1 MIDQTDAG
9 LKSRAAHTRNRIEAL
24 EREITLDITE
34 WQARYAFAT
43 ASSNLLDE
51 YAKARQQLAADRNLP
66 APLLTVSSAEEL
78 KVTLQETN
86 EFVLI
91 DHVTQ
96 MVDFQPGFKNREA
109 MQEKHLILARLLEA
123 NDLPQ
128 FMLQLDADMA
138 DEAANLLS
146 SMILQY
152 VKAQDLSRVLAGDI
166 KLESIP
172 PLDDGIKGLAA
183 LTTNSI
189 RQLHTRQMVPLT
201 EA

>member
-1 MIDQTDAG
+1 M
-9 LKSRAAHTRNRIEAL
+9 KSRAAHTRNRIEAL

-66 APLLTVSSAEEL
+66 APLLTASSAEEL

-109 MQEKHLILARLLEA
+109 MQEKHLMLARLLEA

-152 VKAQDLSRVLAGDI
+152 VKAQDLPRVLAGDI

-172 PLDDGIKGLAA
+172 PLDDGIKELAA

>member
-1 MIDQTDAG
+1 M
-9 LKSRAAHTRNRIEAL
+9 
-24 EREITLDITE
+24 
-34 WQARYAFAT
+34 
-43 ASSNLLDE
+43 
-51 YAKARQQLAADRNLP
+51 
-66 APLLTVSSAEEL
+66 
-78 KVTLQETN
+78 QETN

-128 FMLQLDADMA
+128 FMLQLDAAMA

-146 SMILQY
+146 SMLLQY
-152 VKAQDLSRVLAGDI
+152 VKAQDLPRVLAGDI

-172 PLDDGIKGLAA
+172 ALDDGIKDLAA
-183 LTTNSI
+183 LTTNAI
-189 RQLHTRQMVPLT
+189 RQLDTRQMVTLS